1 MTVRRL
7 LVVLGDQLD
16 ETAQVLQQADP
27 AQDMVWMAEAQDE
40 SRHVRSS
47 KQRTALFLA
56 AMRHFAV
63 RLGELGWRVQY
74 QRLDDPQALP
84 TLAQALRRDIEK
96 LKPSGLAMTAP
107 GEWRVLELVRA
118 LAKDENLPLELHDDT
133 HFFTTVRDFSRHT
146 QGRKQ
151 WRMEYWYREQR
162 KRFGVLMDGDAPV
175 GGQWNFDADNRASF
189 GSAGPGD
196 LPPMPRFEPDEITL
210 EVIRY
215 VQGKMADLPG
225 ELTEFHWPVTRAQAL
240 EAMDDFVRWRL
251 PRFGQFEDA
260 MWLGEPWL
268 YHSQLSAA
276 LNLKLLGARELVLEV
291 ERAHREGRVPLA
303 DAEGYIRQV
312 LGWREYVRG
321 VYWTQMPG
329 YAELNGLK
337 ADMPLPAVFW
347 NAQTPM
353 ACVREV
359 VDQTLKQGYA
369 HHIQRLMV
377 TGLYALLLGV
387 RPQEVHAWYLGMY
400 VDAVEWV
407 ELPNTL
413 GMSQYADG
421 GIMASKPYVASGK
434 YIDRMSNYCKG
445 CVYRPQDS
453 TGEKACPI
461 TTLYWAFL
469 LRHEKELARLPRMVM
484 QIKNAQRLGET
495 DRQLILA
502 QAEQHRQQV
511 LAG

>member
-1 MTVRRL
+1 
-7 LVVLGDQLD
+7 
-16 ETAQVLQQADP
+16 
-27 AQDMVWMAEAQDE
+27 
-40 SRHVRSS
+40 
-47 KQRTALFLA
+47 
-56 AMRHFAV
+56 
-63 RLGELGWRVQY
+63 
-74 QRLDDPQALP
+74 
-84 TLAQALRRDIEK
+84 
-96 LKPSGLAMTAP
+96 
-107 GEWRVLELVRA
+107 
-118 LAKDENLPLELHDDT
+118 
-133 HFFTTVRDFSRHT
+133 
-146 QGRKQ
+146 
-151 WRMEYWYREQR
+151 MEYWYREQR
-162 KRFGVLMDGDAPV
+162 KRFGVLMDGDDPV
-175 GGQWNFDADNRASF
+175 GGQWNFDAENRAAF
-189 GSAGPGD
+189 GSAGPGE
-196 LPPMPRFEPDEITL
+196 LPPLPRFEPDEITL

-215 VQGKMADLPG
+215 VQSEMAELPG
-225 ELTEFHWPVTRAQAL
+225 ELAEFHWPVTRAQAL
-240 EAMDDFVRWRL
+240 QAMDDFVRWRL
-251 PRFGQFEDA
+251 PRFGRYEDA

-268 YHSQLSAA
+268 YHSKLSAA
-276 LNLKLLGARELVLEV
+276 LNLKLLGARELVHEI
-291 ERAHREGRVPLA
+291 ERAYREGRVPLA

-321 VYWTQMPG
+321 VYWTRMPA
-329 YAELNGLK
+329 YAELNGLQ
-337 ADMPLPAVFW
+337 AHMPLPAVFW
-347 NAQTPM
+347 HAQTPM

-359 VDQTLKQGYA
+359 VGQTLKLGYA

-453 TGEKACPI
+453 TGDQACPI

-469 LRHEKELARLPRMVM
+469 LRHENQLARQPRMVM
-484 QIKNAQRLGET
+484 QVRNAQRLGEAE
-495 DRQLILA
+495 RQLILA

-511 LAG
+511 LRG